1 LWFDH
6 HSSEEERLQ
15 LKFQGDSQTAP
26 SAARVIYRYYVDKK
40 KLDFSRLDALVDAV
54 DKSHTAQFTREE
66 IENPQGWVLLS
77 FIMDPRT
84 GLGRFHDFRISNYQL
99 MVDLVDECRTKS
111 IDEILRNPD
120 VAERVRA
127 YQEQNAKFRQM
138 LQQHSHVRGNV
149 VVLDLREVETIW
161 SGNRFLI
168 YALFPQQNVSIQ
180 VMQGRDRQNIVFA
193 VGHSV
198 LNRTCKTDIGSL
210 MLRYGGGGHRG
221 VGTCQVAH
229 EDAERVL
236 DELVVYTTEHFARE
250 EEYTIHEAL
259 TRKVEEL
266 RMKFFMG
273 EIEHLGKETLAFM
286 KEWLATHIL
295 KEDMQYHPD
304 KRR

>member
-1 LWFDH
+1 MRLLTRSDFDGLACAALLKEAGIIDAIQFVHPKDIQDGKVEVTKDDVLANVPFARGCGLWFDH

-26 SAARVIYRYYVDKK
+26 SAARVIYRYYVEKK

-54 DKSHTAQFTREE
+54 DKSDTAQFTQEE

-99 MVDLVDECRTKS
+99 MVDLVDECRTKT
-111 IDEILRNPD
+111 IEQILQNPD

-127 YQEQNAKFRQM
+127 YHEQNAKFRQM
-138 LQQHSHVRGNV
+138 LKQHSHVRGNV

-168 YALFPQQNVSIQ
+168 YAMYPQQNVSIQ
-180 VMQGRDRQNIVFA
+180 AMQGRDRQNIVFA

-229 EDAERVL
+229 EDADRVL
-236 DELVVYTTEHFARE
+236 DELVAQLNRD
-250 EEYTIHEAL
+250 
-259 TRKVEEL
+259 
-266 RMKFFMG
+266 G
-273 EIEHLGKETLAFM
+273 
-286 KEWLATHIL
+286 
-295 KEDMQYHPD
+295 
-304 KRR
+304 

>member
-1 LWFDH
+1 MRLLTRSDFDGLACAALLKEAGIIDSIQFVHPKDIQDGKIEVTKDDVLANVPFARGCGLWFDH

-26 SAARVIYRYYVDKK
+26 SAARVIYRYYVEKK

-54 DKSHTAQFTREE
+54 DKSDTAQFTQEE

-180 VMQGRDRQNIVFA
+180 AMQGRDRQNIVFA

-236 DELVVYTTEHFARE
+236 DELVAQLNRD
-250 EEYTIHEAL
+250 
-259 TRKVEEL
+259 
-266 RMKFFMG
+266 G
-273 EIEHLGKETLAFM
+273 
-286 KEWLATHIL
+286 
-295 KEDMQYHPD
+295 
-304 KRR
+304 

>member
-1 LWFDH
+1 MRLLTRSDFDGLACAALLKEAGVIDSIQFVHPKDIQDGKVEVTKDDVLANVPFARGCGLWFDH

-26 SAARVIYRYYVDKK
+26 SAARVIYRYYTQKRRI
-40 KLDFSRLDALVDAV
+40 DFSRLDALVDAV
-54 DKSHTAQFTREE
+54 DKSDTAQFTREE

-99 MVDLVDECRTKS
+99 MVDLVDECRTKT
-111 IDEILRNPD
+111 IDEILQNPD

-127 YQEQNAKFRQM
+127 YHEQNGKFREM
-138 LQQHSHVRGNV
+138 LRLHSRVHGNV

-168 YALFPQQNVSIQ
+168 YALFPEQNVSIQ

-221 VGTCQVAH
+221 VGTCQVPH
-229 EDAERVL
+229 EDADRVL
-236 DELVVYTTEHFARE
+236 EELVA
-250 EEYTIHEAL
+250 
-259 TRKVEEL
+259 EL
-266 RMKFFMG
+266 RRG
-273 EIEHLGKETLAFM
+273 G
-286 KEWLATHIL
+286 
-295 KEDMQYHPD
+295 
-304 KRR
+304 

>member
-1 LWFDH
+1 MRLLTRSDFDGLACAALLKEAGIIDSIQFVHPKDIQDGKVEVTKDDVLANVPFARGCGLWFDH
-6 HSSEEERLQ
+6 HTSEEERLQ

-26 SAARVIYRYYVDKK
+26 SAARVIYRYYSDKK
-40 KLDFSRLDALVDAV
+40 KIDFSRLDALVDAV
-54 DKSHTAQFTREE
+54 DRSDTAQFTREE

-84 GLGRFHDFRISNYQL
+84 GLGRFHEFRISNYQL
-99 MVDLVDECRTKS
+99 MVDLVDECRTKT
-111 IDEILRNPD
+111 IDDILRNPD

-127 YQEQNAKFRQM
+127 YREQNAKFRQM
-138 LQQHSHVRGNV
+138 LAQHSHVRGNV

-168 YALFPQQNVSIQ
+168 YALYPEQNVSIQ

-198 LNRTCKTDIGSL
+198 LNRTCTTDIGSL

-229 EDAERVL
+229 EDADRVL
-236 DELVVYTTEHFARE
+236 EELVAQLNRD
-250 EEYTIHEAL
+250 
-259 TRKVEEL
+259 
-266 RMKFFMG
+266 G
-273 EIEHLGKETLAFM
+273 
-286 KEWLATHIL
+286 
-295 KEDMQYHPD
+295 
-304 KRR
+304 